1 MLSRR
6 KPLAVLAAS
15 VTALAAAMTTLAAA
29 APAAS
34 ASTARTPIVNPTVC
48 LLLDISENP
57 FGPGML
63 PGGASLITTL
73 QTAGN
78 SVGCPALSPQ
88 QLLFPFGLPSLPSV
102 LQQSAMPFA
111 QQSAVPVP

>member
-6 KPLAVLAAS
+6 KSLAVLAAAL
-15 VTALAAAMTTLAAA
+15 TALAAA

-34 ASTARTPIVNPTVC
+34 ASTARAPSVDPTVC
-48 LLLDISENP
+48 LLLNISENP
-57 FGPGML
+57 FGPGMF
-63 PGGASLITTL
+63 PGGASLISTL

-88 QLLFPFGLPSLPSV
+88 QLLFPFGQPSLPSV
-102 LQQSAMPFA
+102 PLQSATPLA
-111 QQSAVPVP
+111 QQSGVPVP

>member
-1 MLSRR
+1 MQEALIHMSRR
-6 KPLAVLAAS
+6 KPLAVLAAAL
-15 VTALAAAMTTLAAA
+15 TALAAA

-111 QQSAVPVP
+111 QQSALPVP

>member
-6 KPLAVLAAS
+6 KPLAVLAAAL
-15 VTALAAAMTTLAAA
+15 TALAAA

-34 ASTARTPIVNPTVC
+34 ASTARAPIVNPTVC

-63 PGGASLITTL
+63 PGGSSLINTL
-73 QTAGN
+73 QMAGN
-78 SVGCPALSPQ
+78 SVGCPAPSPQ
-88 QLLFPFGLPSLPSV
+88 QLLFPFGQPSLPSFP
-102 LQQSAMPFA
+102 LQSAMPSA
-111 QQSAVPVP
+111 QQSAIPVP